1 MARAEF
7 DLIFRYLAGFGAGPG
22 VSLGVGDDAAALA
35 IPPGHELLVS
45 TDTQVE
51 GVHFPPDSLPES
63 LAYRAV
69 ATAASDL
76 AAMAADPL
84 AMTLALTLP
93 EADELWLHSFSM
105 GLGDV
110 VRDIGLPL
118 VGGDLTRGPLSLSV
132 TVLGTAPAGRY
143 LTRAGARPG
152 DRLCVT
158 GTLGDA
164 ACALALLEGRCQGA
178 DLLDPDEQEW
188 LEARFFRPSARLVL
202 ASWLREYATACI
214 DVSDGLLADT
224 GHLAAASGV
233 ACRIASEQ
241 LPLSRALSRLPR
253 KQVETWALTGGDDY
267 ELVFSVPPGPP
278 LPEGTRVIGEVVAG
292 EGVSCDGVDF
302 QGGGYEHFS
311 A

>member
-1 MARAEF
+1 VARAEF
-7 DLIFRYLAGFGAGPG
+7 DLIVRYLAGFGAGPG

-35 IPPGHELLVS
+35 LPSGHELLVS

-51 GVHFPPDSLPES
+51 GVHFPHHSLPES
-63 LAYRAV
+63 IAYRAV
-69 ATAASDL
+69 AAAASDL
-76 AAMAADPL
+76 AAMAAEPL

-110 VRDIGLPL
+110 VGDIGLPL

-132 TVLGTAPAGRY
+132 TVMGTTPTGRY

-164 ACALALLEGRCQGA
+164 ACALALLEGRCPGV
-178 DLLDPDEQEW
+178 DLLDGDQQEW
-188 LEARFFRPSARLVL
+188 LEGRFFRPTPRIAF
-202 ASWLREYATACI
+202 ASWLREHATACI

-233 ACRIASEQ
+233 ACRVVADR
-241 LPLSRALSRLPR
+241 LPLSSALSRLPR
-253 KQVETWALTGGDDY
+253 KQAEGWALTGGDDY
-267 ELVFSVPPGPP
+267 ELVFTVPPGPS
-278 LPEGTRVIGEVVAG
+278 LPEGTQVIGEVVAG
-292 EGVSCDGVDF
+292 EGVSCDGADF